1 MKSTLKYLFVLLTLP
16 FIAGAQVPLA
26 KVNNQAF
33 GPSEVLEYRVHYGFM
48 DAGTA
53 RLEVDP
59 IVKNLGG
66 RNCYRVLGTGRSV
79 GAFDWFFKV
88 RDHYESYIDAEAM
101 VPWLFIRK
109 IEEGSYK
116 KNQNVS
122 FNHFKSTA
130 TSEKKTI
137 KTPGQVQD
145 LISAFYYA
153 RTLDFEHAA
162 VGDTFLINCYLD
174 DETFP
179 MVIKYTGKEKIKT
192 KLGTFRCIVFK
203 PYLLEGRVF
212 KEKEGMTVWVT
223 DDKNKIPVR
232 AQAEIL
238 VGSVKMDITSYKGLA
253 NPLALVSKK

>member
-1 MKSTLKYLFVLLTLP
+1 MRTSTSAFLLMLLMP
-16 FIAGAQVPLA
+16 ILVSAQNGLT
-26 KVNNQAF
+26 KVKNQAF
-33 GPSEVLEYRVHYGFM
+33 GPNEVLEYRVHYGFI

-59 IVKNLGG
+59 VMKNLGG
-66 RNCYRVLGTGRSV
+66 RSCFRVLGTGKSV

-88 RDHYESYIDAEAM
+88 RDHYESYIDSESM

-109 IEEGSYK
+109 IEEGSYS

-122 FNHFKSTA
+122 FNHFKATA

-137 KTPGQVQD
+137 RTPGQVQD

-162 VGDTFLINCYLD
+162 VGDTFLIQCYLD

-179 MVIKYTGKEKIKT
+179 MVIKYAGKETIKT
-192 KLGTFRCIVFK
+192 KLGTFRCVVFK

-212 KEKEGMTVWVT
+212 KEKEGMTIWVT

-232 AQAEIL
+232 AQAEIM
-238 VGSVKMDITSYKGLA
+238 VGSIKMDITSYKGLL
-253 NPLALVSKK
+253 NPVALIAKK